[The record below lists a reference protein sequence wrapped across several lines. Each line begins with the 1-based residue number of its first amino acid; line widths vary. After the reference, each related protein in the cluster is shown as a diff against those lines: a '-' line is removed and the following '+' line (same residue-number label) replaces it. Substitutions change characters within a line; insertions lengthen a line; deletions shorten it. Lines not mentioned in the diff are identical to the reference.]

1 MTAALT
7 VGGLAGTMAPAHAT
21 GSACI
26 DFPLISIVE
35 CNQVNA
41 LNHLVT
47 VTISQVNVSLV
58 TVKNVLNNNWVNIP
72 IASGNAVEIE
82 TAVKDVL
89 NNNNV
94 LSCLINVTIVTG
106 GSSGGNC

>member
-21 GSACI
+21 GSACL

-41 LNHLVT
+41 LNNLVT
-47 VTISQVNVSLV
+47 VTVSHLSVSLV
-58 TVKNVLNNNWVNIP
+58 TVKDVLNNNWINIP

-82 TAVKDVL
+82 TAVKNVL
-89 NNNNV
+89 NNNNIA
-94 LSCLINVTIVTG
+94 SCLINVTIVTG
-106 GSSGGNC
+106 GSAGGNC